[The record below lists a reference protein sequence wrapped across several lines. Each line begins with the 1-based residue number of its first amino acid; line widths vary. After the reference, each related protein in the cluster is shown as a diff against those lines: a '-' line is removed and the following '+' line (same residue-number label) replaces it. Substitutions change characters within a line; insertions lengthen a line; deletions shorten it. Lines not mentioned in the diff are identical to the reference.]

1 MKVKKYNL
9 NNKKVQ
15 FLISSD
21 EKLGKLIK
29 YIRSCSIPI
38 EDDDF
43 KCIVKYIIGQ
53 QISDKTR
60 ESIWKKLCE
69 KYQDISP
76 ETLNIISDDELRS
89 FGICKQKITYIKN
102 FSCAI
107 LNSQFDLSAVKN
119 LTNQEIRNE
128 LTKIKGIGNWTVEMY
143 LIFSLGRE
151 NVLSKG
157 DYTIKR
163 VLKWMYNLEKL
174 PSNQDVEKYF
184 SDWMPY
190 STIVSVYFWEA
201 ISKGALSNSFDDL
214 V

>member
-89 FGICKQKITYIKN
+89 FGICKQKITYIKMD
-102 FSCAI
+102 A
-107 LNSQFDLSAVKN
+107 DKA
-119 LTNQEIRNE
+119 
-128 LTKIKGIGNWTVEMY
+128 
-143 LIFSLGRE
+143 
-151 NVLSKG
+151 
-157 DYTIKR
+157 R
-163 VLKWMYNLEKL
+163 VV
-174 PSNQDVEKYF
+174 VEKHLMGGTPVAEYMLE
-184 SDWMPY
+184 SEY
-190 STIVSVYFWEA
+190 R
-201 ISKGALSNSFDDL
+201 
-214 V
+214 